1 MIKKRMGWKDK
12 HRLYYDK
19 VIDMHFNQGLGSL
32 KISKLVPV
40 SKSGIS
46 NWITNFV
53 AENEN
58 QYPKVMRKKA
68 SGPIEKS
75 TSEASDN
82 QALQDKIASLERQ
95 LRKEKLRADAY
106 DMMIDIAE
114 KKFSIPIRKKA
125 GAKQ

>member
-1 MIKKRMGWKDK
+1 MLTNYFKNR
-12 HRLYYDK
+12 H
-19 VIDMHFNQGLGSL
+19 
-32 KISKLVPV
+32 VPV
-40 SKSGIS
+40 SKSGIC
-46 NWITNFV
+46 NWITNFA

-58 QYPKVMRKKA
+58 QYPKVMREKA
-68 SGPIEKS
+68 SRPIEQS